1 MTDTN
6 MLELLLEKVT
16 QIQQEATQFQQETTN
31 RFEKLEN
38 KFDILSL
45 KHDLTHRKL
54 NDLSLDVKIAER
66 DIRQDINILKDSTDT
81 IVVVLEDKGIL
92 PKAQ

>member
-16 QIQQEATQFQQETTN
+16 QFQQETKN

-38 KFDILSL
+38 KVDTLSL